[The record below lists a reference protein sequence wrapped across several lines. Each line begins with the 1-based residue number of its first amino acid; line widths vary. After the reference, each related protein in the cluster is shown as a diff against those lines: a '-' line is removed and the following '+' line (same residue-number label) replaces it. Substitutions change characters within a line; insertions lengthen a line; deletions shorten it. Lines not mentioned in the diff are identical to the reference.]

1 MKTLVKLLVIVGVLV
16 GGVYAALP
24 YAKAYWKARNAPK
37 YRDTKVVRGDI
48 VSVVNANGT
57 IKPVL
62 QVQIGSFVSGP
73 IEELFVDYNDE
84 VNEGDLL
91 AKIDP
96 RIYRAAV
103 ARDEASLAIRKAEV
117 ARVKAQLQQAMNDE
131 ERAMGLRAENER
143 YISQAE
149 IDKYKFA
156 RVALEA
162 ELTVAEAGVKQAE
175 ANLDNSEANLGYTEI
190 RSPVSGIVIDRKI
203 DPGQTLAA
211 QFQTPE
217 MFVVAP
223 DMEKKMHV
231 FASVDEAEIGLIGEA
246 QRRQKKALFSVD
258 AYPDDLFEG
267 EIDQIRVNPTTVQN
281 VVTYTV
287 VVEAPNPERKLLPG
301 MTANISFEIERHDDV
316 LKVPNAAL
324 RFYPKVKE
332 HVREADRKLL
342 EGDQTGDRAVDKADE
357 GYTEIQR
364 SAAQRAAANKE
375 RNRRHVWVVD
385 GEFLRAIE
393 IITGLSDYAYTEV
406 VSGGVEEG
414 IKLVTGIEGQ

>member
-1 MKTLVKLLVIVGVLV
+1 MKIFLKLLFVMVVLA
-16 GGVYAALP
+16 GAGYLALP

-37 YRDTKVVRGDI
+37 YRDAEVVKGEI
-48 VSVVNANGT
+48 VSVVNATGT
-57 IKPVL
+57 VKPVL

-73 IEELFVDYNDE
+73 IKELFVNYNSE
-84 VNEGDLL
+84 VKEGDLL
-91 AKIDP
+91 ATIDP
-96 RIYRAAV
+96 RIYDAAV

-117 ARVKAQLQQAMNDE
+117 VRVQAQLQQAVNDE
-131 ERAMGLRAENER
+131 QRAMSLRAENEN
-143 YISQAE
+143 YISGAE
-149 IDKYKFA
+149 LDKYKFA

-162 ELTVAEAGVKQAE
+162 ELAVAEAGILQSE
-175 ANLDNSEANLGYTEI
+175 ANLANSKANLGYTEI

-231 FASVDEAEIGLIGEA
+231 FASVDEAEIGLIRDA
-246 QRRQKKALFSVD
+246 QKREQKALFTVD

-267 EIDQIRVNPTTVQN
+267 KIYQVRVNPTTLQN

-287 VVEAPNPERKLLPG
+287 VVEAPNPGRKLLPG
-301 MTANISFEIERHDDV
+301 MTANISFEIDRHNDV

-324 RFYPKVKE
+324 RFYPKKE
-332 HVREADRKLL
+332 QVREQDRKLL
-342 EGDQTGDRAVDKADE
+342 EGTEGNDRTRQEQDE
-357 GYTEIQR
+357 GYSEIPR
-364 SAAQRAAANKE
+364 SAAQRAAANEK

-385 GEFLRAIE
+385 GERLRAIE
-393 IITGLSDYAYTEV
+393 IVVGLSDFRYTEA
-406 VSGGVEEG
+406 VSGDIQAGR
-414 IKLVTGIEGQ
+414 KLVTGIEEK

>member
-1 MKTLVKLLVIVGVLV
+1 MKTFLKLLAVLGVLA
-16 GGVYAALP
+16 GGVYAAVP

-37 YRDTKVVRGDI
+37 YRFAEVAKGEI
-48 VSVVNANGT
+48 VSVVNATGT
-57 IKPVL
+57 VKPVL

-73 IEELFVDYNDE
+73 IEALFVDYNSE
-84 VNEGDLL
+84 VHEGDLL

-96 RIYRAAV
+96 RIYEAAV
-103 ARDEASLAIRKAEV
+103 ARDEASLAIRKAEI
-117 ARVKAQLQQAMNDE
+117 ARVTAQLQQAINDE
-131 ERAMGLRAENER
+131 QRAMGLRAENEK

-175 ANLDNSEANLGYTEI
+175 ASLDNSRANLDYTEI
-190 RSPVSGIVIDRKI
+190 RSPVNGIVIDRKI

-231 FASVDEAEIGLIGEA
+231 FASVDESEIGLIRDA
-246 QRRQKKALFSVD
+246 QSHGHKALFSVD

-267 EIDQIRVNPTTVQN
+267 EIYQIRVSPTTVQN

-301 MTANISFEIERHDDV
+301 MTTNISFEIERHDGV

-332 HVREADRKLL
+332 NVRTEDQKLL
-342 EGDQTGDRAVDKADE
+342 EGDESGDRATDEKDE
-357 GYTEIQR
+357 GYTEMQR

-375 RNRRHVWVVD
+375 RNRRHVWVVE
-385 GEFLRAIE
+385 GEKLRAIE
-393 IITGLSDYAYTEV
+393 VVIGLSDYRYAEV
-406 VSGGVEEG
+406 ISGDVKEG
-414 IKLVTGIEGQ
+414 MKLVTGIEGQ